1 MHTITGS
8 HLYSTAGE
16 DIGEITD
23 VVGASAA
30 MAGPNLEPTWLAVKT
45 GWFSQRLVPY
55 DIVIADGDQF
65 RTDCSAEA
73 VKHAPKVPVHFE
85 PSGHDL
91 DELCDYYR
99 VSQV

>member
-8 HLYSTAGE
+8 HLLSTNGE

-23 VVGASAA
+23 VVGSN
-30 MAGPNLEPTWLAVKT
+30 GPDVTPTWLAVKT
-45 GWFSQRLVPY
+45 GWFSQRLVPFA
-55 DIVIADGDQF
+55 IVVEDGDAF
-65 RTDCSAEA
+65 RTDCTPDD
-73 VKHAPKVPVHFE
+73 VKQAPKVPVHFE

-99 VSQV
+99 ASLV